1 MQAPFAIMPV
11 VALACELSRP
21 CAQFE
26 DRRFLGCA
34 LYHVGVKFASR
45 GHKMGFLGGG
55 ECYNIAESAQ
65 GGGLGLQVKSPRY
78 YTAMTIKNGS
88 RRDGGK
94 RLLGW

>member
-1 MQAPFAIMPV
+1 MQAPFAIMRV

-26 DRRFLGCA
+26 DRRFFGCA
-34 LYHVGVKFASR
+34 LYHVGVMFASR
-45 GHKMGFLGGG
+45 GHKMGFSARG
-55 ECYNIAESAQ
+55 ECYNIVESAQ
-65 GGGLGLQVKSPRY
+65 GGGLGLQVKSSGY
-78 YTAMTIKNGS
+78 YTALTIKNES